1 MVKNNKISVAKRRR
15 CSIVLVKEVLNSFYL
30 LWAGLTKEITWCPKQ
45 ISTSNYQEH
54 RFKMKRVRD
63 SWIGPDSLLLT
74 KCKIRQN
81 KWIKVKLLWR
91 QRCLKNKRK
100 RVRRS
105 KYQLKRKKRVQWICI
120 KIKVLKGRIIIEIK
134 VWIVIVNQK
143 TLNSFLKSKKAKIAK
158 VQKRVQ
164 NQTTSSL

>member
-1 MVKNNKISVAKRRR
+1 MLQWKKKIKLRTKKARKRSLMVKNNKISVAKRRR

-105 KYQLKRKKRVQWICI
+105 KYQLKRKKRVHEELNR
-120 KIKVLKGRIIIEIK
+120 KI
-134 VWIVIVNQK
+134 N
-143 TLNSFLKSKKAKIAK
+143 
-158 VQKRVQ
+158 
-164 NQTTSSL
+164 